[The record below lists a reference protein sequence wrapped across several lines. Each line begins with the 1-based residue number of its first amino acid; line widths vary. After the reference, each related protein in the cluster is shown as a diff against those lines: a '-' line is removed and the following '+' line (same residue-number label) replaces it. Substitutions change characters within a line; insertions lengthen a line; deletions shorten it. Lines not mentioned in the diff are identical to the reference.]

1 MPDAALT
8 EVQAAD
14 RLGFRRWRDFARALR
29 VGAIPRPDVTLPD
42 GPRWSQTRLDRWL
55 AGDPSPA
62 TLDAEEQ
69 EAIRRAVG

>member
-8 EVQAAD
+8 EVEAAAVL
-14 RLGFRRWRDFARALR
+14 RFRRFRAFQRALKQG
-29 VGAIPRPDVTLPD
+29 VIPRPDIILPD

-69 EAIRRAVG
+69 EAIRRAGG